1 MNERL
6 LVPVPRS
13 KAAVPVSAN
22 LGQFFVRR
30 LGSPVDCTAIVR
42 AVTTLGAD
50 LSMAITA
57 EGETQQQFD
66 ALAGIGCTE
75 VQGFLSNPAVPGD
88 VVMDLPRTMSV
99 PARASQPAAAAEPVP
114 AW

>member
-1 MNERL
+1 
-6 LVPVPRS
+6 
-13 KAAVPVSAN
+13 
-22 LGQFFVRR
+22 VRR
-30 LGSPVDCTAIVR
+30 LGSRADRTAIVR

-57 EGETQQQFD
+57 EGVETRQQFD

-75 VQGFLSNPAVPGD
+75 VQGFLFNPAVPGD

-99 PARASQPAAAAEPVP
+99 PAHASLPSGAIEPAAAAEPVP